1 MKKLLFSAAITMIVV
16 SPALGGMGDYLS
28 SGSCKGCPSW
38 RSPASSNL
46 PPVMGKTSAAY
57 PYGPLE
63 FKDPYGGPLQGERAD
78 TLPPKTKRDIHRNTA
93 TRSTKP
99 TKATPN
105 NNCYDYGGRGLIV

>member
-1 MKKLLFSAAITMIVV
+1 MKKLFGGTMITMIVV
-16 SPALGGMGDYLS
+16 SPAVGGGMMDNIGD
-28 SGSCKGCPSW
+28 GGCKGCPSW

-78 TLPPKTKRDIHRNTA
+78 PSPLRTKRNVHR
-93 TRSTKP
+93 R
-99 TKATPN
+99 
-105 NNCYDYGGRGLIV
+105 

>member
-1 MKKLLFSAAITMIVV
+1 MKTLRCGTVITMIIV
-16 SPALGGMGDYLS
+16 SQALAGGVDGSSMSGGD
-28 SGSCKGCPSW
+28 CKGCPSW

-78 TLPPKTKRDIHRNTA
+78 PSPPRTRRDVHKR
-93 TRSTKP
+93 
-99 TKATPN
+99 
-105 NNCYDYGGRGLIV
+105 

>member
-1 MKKLLFSAAITMIVV
+1 MRWSAILNWGRRNVTRRQLRAGSRERVMKKLLFGTVITMIVV
-16 SPALGGMGDYLS
+16 SPVLGGMGDYLS

-78 TLPPKTKRDIHRNTA
+78 PSPPRTKRNVH
-93 TRSTKP
+93 KW
-99 TKATPN
+99 
-105 NNCYDYGGRGLIV
+105 